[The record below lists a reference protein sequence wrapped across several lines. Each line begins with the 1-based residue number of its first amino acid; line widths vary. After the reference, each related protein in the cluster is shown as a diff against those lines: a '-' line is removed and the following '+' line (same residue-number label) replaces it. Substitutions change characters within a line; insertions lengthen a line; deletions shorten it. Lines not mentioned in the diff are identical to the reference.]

1 MARLALAALAA
12 LAALTSSN
20 VLSNV
25 LAAETADNET
35 ALFERLGARERVL
48 ESQTATAAATARDR
62 TLLAYRMARRRELG
76 FMANPEGRL
85 DEAQTFGL
93 ALVALRRSLDESQT
107 LARELDRVRSER
119 TTLESALV
127 DRSLRSL
134 RSLREHTQVSNAAA
148 EDPPKQRLP
157 PPVRGTAVAV
167 PGVRHDGPTKVEL
180 RHDGVEILARLN
192 EPVRAVAA
200 GAVTHVENLPQGGFA
215 VVVAHDDGRTSI
227 VSGLRDFAV
236 KPGEHV
242 GAGQILGLAGRNL
255 DGAAVISVEIW
266 QRRQPIETAKL
277 LRVRL

>member
-1 MARLALAALAA
+1 LNSLANAF
-12 LAALTSSN
+12 
-20 VLSNV
+20 
-25 LAAETADNET
+25 AAEPVGDEA

-48 ESQTATAAATARDR
+48 ETQTATAATTARER

-85 DEAQTFGL
+85 DEAQTFGI

-127 DRSLRSL
+127 DRA
-134 RSLREHTQVSNAAA
+134 LREPAQVSDAAA
-148 EDPPKQRLP
+148 ESPPRQRLP
-157 PPVRGTAVAV
+157 QPVRGAAVAV
-167 PGVRHDGPTKVEL
+167 PGVRHDGPTKIEL
-180 RHDGVEILARLN
+180 RHDSVQILARLN

-200 GAVTHVENLPQGGFA
+200 GVVKHVEELPQGGFA
-215 VVVAHDDGRTSI
+215 VVVAHDDGKTSI

-236 KPGEHV
+236 KSGDHV

-266 QRRQPIETAKL
+266 QKRRPIEAAKL

>member
-1 MARLALAALAA
+1 MAKLAFAAV
-12 LAALTSSN
+12 AALTLMNAFASAF
-20 VLSNV
+20 
-25 LAAETADNET
+25 AAEPAGDEA

-48 ESQTATAAATARDR
+48 ENQTTTAAATARER

-76 FMANPEGRL
+76 FMANPAGRL

-93 ALVALRRSLDESQT
+93 ALVALHRSLDESQT

-127 DRSLRSL
+127 DRALRE
-134 RSLREHTQVSNAAA
+134 LREHTQASDDSA
-148 EDPPKQRLP
+148 ESLPRQRLP
-157 PPVRGTAVAV
+157 RPVRGTPVAV

-180 RHDGVEILARLN
+180 RHDSVEILARLN
-192 EPVRAVAA
+192 DPVRAVAT
-200 GAVTHVENLPQGGFA
+200 GVVKHVEELPQGGFA
-215 VVVAHDDGRTSI
+215 VVVAHDDGKTSI

-236 KPGEHV
+236 KPGDQV

-266 QRRQPIETAKL
+266 QKRRPIEAARL
-277 LRVRL
+277 LRARL